1 MDTSLNL
8 ANENF
13 HLPLYTNSTQTGILH
28 WPDQDEEHV
37 TSANKVPPGN

>member
-13 HLPLYTNSTQTGILH
+13 HLPLYPNSTQTGILH
-28 WPDQDEEHV
+28 WSNQNKEQV
-37 TSANKVPPGN
+37 TSANSASWN